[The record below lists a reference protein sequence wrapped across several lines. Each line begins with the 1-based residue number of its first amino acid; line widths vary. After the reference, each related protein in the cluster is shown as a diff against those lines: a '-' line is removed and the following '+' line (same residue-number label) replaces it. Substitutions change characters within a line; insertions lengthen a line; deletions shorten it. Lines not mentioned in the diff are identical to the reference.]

1 VILAGFYGLYRIGAR
16 RSPYARPPIWAGK
29 RCYEFR
35 NGSLTSDPYD
45 TDILLG
51 GDVTQPAA
59 FDALA
64 RSIYAMHPDGAAK
77 MHALKTHGQSFT
89 LTGQFGPDDIVISG
103 WQNGDRLIVD
113 LQTLPPDHG
122 TNRPAGTLPQQAYH
136 ELHMLRDAF
145 DLCSNLIWAISA
157 QGQIT
162 WANAAYF
169 DLAEKQTG
177 QKTPWPLPVLFDL
190 SNAPQ
195 DKPHRIKFGP
205 DDGHNGQTW
214 FEVAQKLRQDG
225 TTLCV
230 AHPIDALVDA
240 ETAHQN
246 FMQTLSV
253 TFAQLPIGLAVF
265 DKRRELIS
273 FNPALLKHS
282 MIEAPFLLKRPTL
295 KAFLDALRDRQRI
308 PEPKDYRTWR
318 EDMSRLEIGAQNGTY
333 QDIWTLPNGDTYR
346 VMGRPQ
352 PDGALALLFE
362 DITSGMSFT
371 RQFQT
376 DLALHQSALNAVPIA
391 MIAFSRN
398 HDHAVCNRAYSDLW
412 GHVIDKTK
420 GAIFADAVRIWRENT
435 TDADP
440 WHDLEQTHS
449 TRNIDKTHQ
458 RRFTMKDGRH
468 MQYQARIAPDGA
480 LILWFSSVNT
490 SISHATAQI
499 IS

>member
-1 VILAGFYGLYRIGAR
+1 
-16 RSPYARPPIWAGK
+16 
-29 RCYEFR
+29 
-35 NGSLTSDPYD
+35 
-45 TDILLG
+45 
-51 GDVTQPAA
+51 
-59 FDALA
+59 
-64 RSIYAMHPDGAAK
+64 
-77 MHALKTHGQSFT
+77 
-89 LTGQFGPDDIVISG
+89 
-103 WQNGDRLIVD
+103 
-113 LQTLPPDHG
+113 
-122 TNRPAGTLPQQAYH
+122 
-136 ELHMLRDAF
+136 
-145 DLCSNLIWAISA
+145 
-157 QGQIT
+157 
-162 WANAAYF
+162 
-169 DLAEKQTG
+169 
-177 QKTPWPLPVLFDL
+177 
-190 SNAPQ
+190 
-195 DKPHRIKFGP
+195 
-205 DDGHNGQTW
+205 
-214 FEVAQKLRQDG
+214 
-225 TTLCV
+225 
-230 AHPIDALVDA
+230 
-240 ETAHQN
+240 
-246 FMQTLSV
+246 
-253 TFAQLPIGLAVF
+253 
-265 DKRRELIS
+265 
-273 FNPALLKHS
+273 
-282 MIEAPFLLKRPTL
+282 
-295 KAFLDALRDRQRI
+295 
-308 PEPKDYRTWR
+308 
-318 EDMSRLEIGAQNGTY
+318 MSRLEIGAQNGTY